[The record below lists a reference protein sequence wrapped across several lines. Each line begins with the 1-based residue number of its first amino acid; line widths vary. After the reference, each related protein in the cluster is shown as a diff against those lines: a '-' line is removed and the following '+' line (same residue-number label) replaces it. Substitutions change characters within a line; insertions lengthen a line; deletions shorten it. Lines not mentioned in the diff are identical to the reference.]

1 MMWLLIPMLVLTA
14 GATISDA
21 TASGPTISNA
31 AATGPTGSDALEI
44 TEADA
49 GKKISLSLNQ
59 TAKLVLRMSGGTG
72 YLWELDKVDEKIL
85 KIGEQFTRVLEK
97 APMAGG
103 PVEVIWP
110 LTAVGKGKVTLKARL
125 VRPWMKDK
133 PAKEIEFTIVV
144 K

>member
-1 MMWLLIPMLVLTA
+1 MKWLLIPLLLLAT
-14 GATISDA
+14 GATVSYA
-21 TASGPTISNA
+21 TAPD
-31 AATGPTGSDALEI
+31 ATGPDAKAPDALEI

-49 GKKISLSLNQ
+49 GKEFSLSAGR

-72 YLWELDKVDEKIL
+72 YLWQLDKVDEKIL
-85 KIGEQFTRVLEK
+85 QIGEKSTRVLDK
-97 APMAGG
+97 APMTGG

-110 LTAVGKGKVTLKARL
+110 LTAVGKGKVTIKARL

-133 PAKEIEFTIVV
+133 PAKEIEITIVV

>member
-1 MMWLLIPMLVLTA
+1 MLAT

-49 GKKISLSLNQ
+49 GKEFALSLNQ

-72 YLWELDKVDEKIL
+72 YLWELNKVDEKIL
-85 KIGEQFTRVLEK
+85 KIGEKSTRVLEK
-97 APMAGG
+97 APLAGG
-103 PVEVIWP
+103 PVKVIWP
-110 LTAVGKGKVTLKARL
+110 LTAVGKGKVTLTVRL

>member
-14 GATISDA
+14 GVAT
-21 TASGPTISNA
+21 P
-31 AATGPTGSDALEI
+31 DALEI

-49 GKKISLSLNQ
+49 GKEFALSVDQ

-72 YLWELDKVDEKIL
+72 YQWELDKVDEKIL
-85 KIGEQFTRVLEK
+85 KIGEKSTRVLEK

-103 PVEVIWP
+103 PVELIWP
-110 LTAVGKGKVTLKARL
+110 LRAVGKGRIGIKARL